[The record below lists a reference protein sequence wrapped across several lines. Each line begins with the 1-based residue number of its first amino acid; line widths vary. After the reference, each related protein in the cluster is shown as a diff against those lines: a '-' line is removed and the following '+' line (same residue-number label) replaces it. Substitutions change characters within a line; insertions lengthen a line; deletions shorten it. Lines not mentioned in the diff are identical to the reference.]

1 MQITKN
7 FNIKE
12 FDCNDGTKVP
22 AIYLQNVKELAK
34 RLEIIRRKL
43 KNTPI
48 KITSGYRTKM
58 WNVLSG
64 GVNNSQHLEAK
75 AVDFKSTFS
84 PEEVYTLIIQLT
96 DEGKLPNNGC
106 VIQYRTFVH
115 YDIRENNNLIKIKK

>member
-58 WNVLSG
+58 WNVLVG

-75 AVDFKSTFS
+75 AVDFKSTLS
-84 PEEVYTLIIQLT
+84 PEEVFKIIIQLT
-96 DEGKLPNNGC
+96 DGGKLPNNGC